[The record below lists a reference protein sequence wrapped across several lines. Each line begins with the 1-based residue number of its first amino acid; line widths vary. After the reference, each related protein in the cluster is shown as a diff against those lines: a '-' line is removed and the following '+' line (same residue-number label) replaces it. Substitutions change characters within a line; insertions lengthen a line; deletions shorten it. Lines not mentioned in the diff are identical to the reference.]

1 MVHIGFKL
9 GTALFHVGF
18 KLGSKWLHVEFR
30 LGSSSLA
37 KWCQSQIGALSG
49 FRCGSSWVQV
59 GFTPDSERAQIGLRL
74 IGLIIPE
81 GDPPYLKQTVAKHEG
96 RVFPA
101 RMKDNHKTGDL
112 RA

>member
-1 MVHIGFKL
+1 MASLWVQIGFK
-9 GTALFHVGF
+9 FV
-18 KLGSKWLHVEFR
+18 
-30 LGSSSLA
+30 A

-81 GDPPYLKQTVAKHEG
+81 GDTPYLKQTVVKHEG
-96 RVFPA
+96 RVFEAHDMAVP
-101 RMKDNHKTGDL
+101 T
-112 RA
+112 